1 MIVHIICMCI
11 RIIAANPLTCGKV
24 LRVVFIGISWLKH
37 VCGGISKVVG
47 FCGTELS
54 NLQLTMLANIITILT
69 DSCSVYIIITDD
81 FIPLYMELDM
91 LLLLEIIIIKFL

>member
-1 MIVHIICMCI
+1 MCI
-11 RIIAANPLTCGKV
+11 RIIAANPLTCGEV
-24 LRVVFIGISWLKH
+24 LRVVFIGISWLKR
-37 VCGGISKVVG
+37 VCSDISKAVG

-54 NLQLTMLANIITILT
+54 NLQLTMSANMITILT
-69 DSCSVYIIITDD
+69 DSCSVYIITTDD